1 MAPHLASGSPQI
13 TCGVASLRQRIRCQA
28 HGRGA
33 CDPHEVQDAGILV
46 LEIFK
51 INCYAQRLKCL
62 SDDPRDRATV
72 RRVLSIA
79 LVGEY

>member
-1 MAPHLASGSPQI
+1 
-13 TCGVASLRQRIRCQA
+13 V

-33 CDPHEVQDAGILV
+33 CDPHEVQDTGFLV

-51 INCYAQRLKCL
+51 NNCYAQRLKCL

-72 RRVLSIA
+72 RRVLSIV
-79 LVGEY
+79 LVEEY